1 MTAELFGRNLVKD
14 KSHIEGRE
22 GRCKVD
28 DDYAEGVDCQG
39 VRGCNLVHIDPSGV
53 FCHAPTLHQNC
64 IAQKVEV

>member
-1 MTAELFGRNLVKD
+1 MKD

-53 FCHAPTLHQNC
+53 FCHAPPTLQL
-64 IAQKVEV
+64 APATKLQYSPVERAVS